1 VRVVEL
7 NDDPARLEGCKRKRR
22 TFETLLHSQRRSTLR
37 DSELISNGSTE
48 TTGAVL
54 VLGAVGAPAG

>member
-22 TFETLLHSQRRSTLR
+22 TFETLLHSQRRFIV
-37 DSELISNGSTE
+37 SESEFISDGSAE
-48 TTGAVL
+48 PTGTVL
-54 VLGAVGAPAG
+54 VFRAVGASAG